1 MEVVV
6 MWRGLDPPGRFLT
19 KTDANQG
26 DDSLWHDVGDKK
38 AREKA
43 SQCLRERTP
52 DVMPFVKQL
61 QELKK
66 EEEDKRQKETEKS
79 VDGATPV
86 MESAANPRADN
97 VVSGD
102 TPDVALSRGT
112 AIEDTKVAD
121 KYPKLLRT
129 REDIESSVPT
139 ANTFEDVFDDDDFDD
154 EFDEDGLTLEAYQSQ
169 MQEFLETAAKGDA
182 SDEYSVGD
190 RSLLMME
197 TLSTTSWV
205 KSFQSISSQG
215 GGAMMMSLASM
226 RETEETDEL
235 PAQEIEP
242 EKSTRGQKVAAM
254 GMQNSISM
262 LSDMTDFKS
271 TRSAK
276 MGASRAPSNFSIS
289 MMSELTDLSEGMKN
303 MDVHGQQHL

>member
-19 KTDANQG
+19 KTDADQG

-61 QELKK
+61 QEQEKLKK
-66 EEEDKRQKETEKS
+66 EEEEKRQKETETPADDS
-79 VDGATPV
+79 APV
-86 MESAANPRADN
+86 MESAADPKADN
-97 VVSGD
+97 IVSGD
-102 TPDVALSRGT
+102 TPDAALSRGA
-112 AIEDTKVAD
+112 AIEETKVKVD
-121 KYPKLLRT
+121 DTSPKRRT
-129 REDIESSVPT
+129 REDFAAAVPT
-139 ANTFEDVFDDDDFDD
+139 ANTFEDVFDDVFDD
-154 EFDEDGLTLEAYQSQ
+154 DGLTLEAYQNE
-169 MQEFLETAAKGDA
+169 MQEFLETAAKGDE

-197 TLSTTSWV
+197 TLSNTSWV
-205 KSFQSISSQG
+205 KSFQSLGSQG

-226 RETEETDEL
+226 REIEETDEL

-242 EKSTRGQKVAAM
+242 EKSSRSQKFAAM

-276 MGASRAPSNFSIS
+276 MGASRAPSNFS
-289 MMSELTDLSEGMKN
+289 MMSELTDLSEGIKN
-303 MDVHGQQHL
+303 MDVHGQQNL